1 MRAPGPQRLPGDAGR
16 AARGRSALRW
26 RRWWGSAHE
35 VEPAALPG
43 HADSYVEVVKVI
55 HTAAWFSIE
64 SCVAYLLYAGLSGR
78 TDRRAAIAAGVVFG
92 ESAVFAANRFRCPL
106 TELAQSLGPSP
117 DPSPSCICPS
127 GSPTT
132 CRPSTYLCWFSSCSC
147 TAGTC
152 FGIERIEK
160 GNARAAVSPAWEL
173 TMLHRADRPPL
184 L

>member
-16 AARGRSALRW
+16 AARDGTARRW

-35 VEPAALPG
+35 VEPAELPG
-43 HADSYVEVVKVI
+43 HADGWVVVVKVV

-64 SCVAYLLYAGLSGR
+64 SCVAYLLYAGVTGR

-106 TELAQSLGPSP
+106 TELAQSLGAE
-117 DPSPSCICPS
+117 S
-127 GSPTT
+127 GSVTELYLPKWFAT
-132 CRPSTYLCWFSSCSC
+132 CRPSTYLCWFSCSC

>member
-35 VEPAALPG
+35 VEPAELPG
-43 HADSYVEVVKVI
+43 HADGWVVVVKVV

-92 ESAVFAANRFRCPL
+92 ESALFAANRFRCPL
-106 TELAQSLGPSP
+106 TELAQSLGAE
-117 DPSPSCICPS
+117 S
-127 GSPTT
+127 GSVIEL
-132 CRPSTYLCWFSSCSC
+132 YLPKWF
-147 TAGTC
+147 AH
-152 FGIERIEK
+152 
-160 GNARAAVSPAWEL
+160 NLPAIHVPL
-173 TMLHRADRPPL
+173 LVLVVFLHGRTVFRHRAH
-184 L
+184 